1 MLRCQV
7 YPCQFLCCHSTV
19 PAFSLTRPVA
29 NKRELNGDT
38 AVPRRG
44 LLDVPRRRGGI
55 VSADHD
61 VKRAPNRRSGGASDQ
76 RLQDQ
81 RVASVICSA
90 HDGQPER
97 GHTG

>member
-1 MLRCQV
+1 M

-19 PAFSLTRPVA
+19 PAFSLTQPVA
-29 NKRELNGDT
+29 NKREVLDGDT

-44 LLDVPRRRGGI
+44 LLDDPRRRGGI
-55 VSADHD
+55 VSADHG
-61 VKRAPNRRSGGASDQ
+61 VERAPNRRSGGASGQ
-76 RLQDQ
+76 RSQDQ